1 MIDSSDES
9 LPEWTD
15 EELAVL
21 RSAKD
26 DAPGARSLPSTL
38 AAVGVSGA
46 LASGAV
52 AAKGAA
58 GLGQVGAGMG
68 TAKWGSA
75 LVLTKWVGVVVL
87 GAAVVAGGVAVARHA
102 AQKTAATAAKS
113 TTPSERTAP
122 QSMAVAAPSANRIA
136 EMPSAAADVQEAPS
150 PSADSEA
157 HEPTTASASGQ
168 RAAVHAQP
176 DISREISALDDARDA
191 VRGGRAAEALTML
204 DRYDATFGHGGS
216 LRVEATALRIEALLR
231 SGRRSS
237 ATSLAEAFL
246 ARHPKSPYAARV
258 KALVFGNAPSQ

>member
-46 LASGAV
+46 LASGAA

-58 GLGQVGAGMG
+58 GLGRAGSAMG

-75 LVLTKWVGVVVL
+75 IVLTKWVGAVVI
-87 GAAVVAGGVAVARHA
+87 GTAVVAGGVAVARHA
-102 AQKTAATAAKS
+102 GQKSAATAAKS
-113 TTPSERTAP
+113 TTTSERTAP
-122 QSMAVAAPSANRIA
+122 QTMAVASPAANTMA
-136 EMPSAAADVQEAPS
+136 ETPSAAADVQAAPS

-157 HEPTTASASGQ
+157 HEPTASAPGQ

-176 DISREISALDDARDA
+176 DISREISALDEARDA

-204 DRYDATFGHGGS
+204 DRYDATFGRGGS

-237 ATSLAEAFL
+237 ATSLAETFL

-258 KALVFGNAPSQ
+258 KALVFGDSTSQ

>member
-46 LASGAV
+46 LASGAA

-58 GLGQVGAGMG
+58 GLGPIGSATSTV
-68 TAKWGSA
+68 KWGSA
-75 LVLTKWVGVVVL
+75 IVLSKWVGAVVL
-87 GAAVVAGGVAVARHA
+87 GTAVVAGGVAVSRRAG
-102 AQKTAATAAKS
+102 QKPAATAAKS
-113 TTPSERTAP
+113 TTPSERTVP
-122 QSMAVAAPSANRIA
+122 QPMAVASPSANTIA
-136 EMPSAAADVQEAPS
+136 EIPTAAAAVQEAPS
-150 PSADSEA
+150 ASADSEA
-157 HEPTTASASGQ
+157 RESATASASGQ

-204 DRYDATFGHGGS
+204 DRYDATFGRGGS

-231 SGRRSS
+231 SGRRSN

-258 KALVFGNAPSQ
+258 RTLVFGDSTSP